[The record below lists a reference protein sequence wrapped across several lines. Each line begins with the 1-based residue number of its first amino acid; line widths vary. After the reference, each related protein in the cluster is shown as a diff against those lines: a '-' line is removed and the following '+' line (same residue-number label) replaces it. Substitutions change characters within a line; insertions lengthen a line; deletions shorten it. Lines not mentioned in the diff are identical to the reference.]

1 MRNLWVVTKKEF
13 LGMVKTK
20 GFVIGIILGPLIL
33 GTFMFLPAFLARKSK
48 EPQLRM
54 AVIDQSV
61 WLYEKLD
68 SVLVDT
74 LPDGQKA
81 YILSQKPYLEETFQR
96 DMENLRSKVLK
107 KELDAYLIIPA
118 GIDTGAP
125 PEYYARSAGNV
136 VTQSR
141 LENRMNDLIV
151 ARRLEKQGVM
161 VANLKSLLK
170 DVEIELRQVTEKGTA
185 KTSFFTVY
193 LTSFFLVMILF
204 TTVLGYGQH
213 LARSIVEEKN
223 TRIIEVLTSSATPFQ
238 LLMGKTIG
246 LGAAALAGV
255 LGMFLLGFLF
265 GAPLVRALDMENIK
279 NVFNPVLLVNFV
291 IYLLLGYF
299 FFMSIFTILGAISNS
314 DQEIQSM
321 VAPIVWMMILP
332 LIIGFLVAQNPNAGW
347 ITVLSLIPFFTPTL
361 MVMRISYLP
370 PSWPELAASYV
381 IMVLSIL
388 ALGWLAAK
396 IFRVGILMYG
406 KRPTLPELVRWV
418 RHR

>member
-20 GFVIGIILGPLIL
+20 GFVIGIFLGPLIL
-33 GTFMFLPAFLARKSK
+33 GAFMFLPAFLARKSK
-48 EPQLRM
+48 EPQQRM
-54 AVIDQSV
+54 AAIDQSG
-61 WLYEKLD
+61 WLYNKLD

-81 YILSQKPYLEETFQR
+81 YILSQIPYRVDSFKPEE
-96 DMENLRSKVLK
+96 EKLRGRILK
-107 KELDAYLIIPA
+107 KELDAYLFVPA
-118 GIDTGAP
+118 GIDTGASP
-125 PEYYARSAGNV
+125 VYYARSAGNV
-136 VTQSR
+136 VTQNR
-141 LENRMNDLIV
+141 LENRMHDLVV
-151 ARRLEKQGVM
+151 ARRLEKQGVT

-170 DVEIELRQVTEKGTA
+170 DVDLELRQVTEKGTA

-193 LTSFFLVMILF
+193 LTSFFLVILLF

-246 LGAAALAGV
+246 LGAAALSGV
-255 LGMFLLGFLF
+255 LAMFFLGFLF
-265 GAPLVRALDMENIK
+265 GAPLVRMLEMENIK
-279 NVFNPVLLVNFV
+279 NVFNSVLLVNFV

-314 DQEIQSM
+314 DQEVQSM
-321 VAPIVWMMILP
+321 VAPIVWAMVLPMM
-332 LIIGFLVAQNPNAGW
+332 IGFLVAQNPNAGW
-347 ITVLSLIPFFTPTL
+347 ITILSLIPFFTPTL

-381 IMVLSIL
+381 IMILSIL
-388 ALGWLAAK
+388 AMGALAAK

-418 RHR
+418 RYR

>member
-13 LGMVKTK
+13 LGMVRTK
-20 GFVIGIILGPLIL
+20 GFVIGIFLGPLIL
-33 GTFMFLPAFLARKSK
+33 GAFMFLPAFLARKSQQ
-48 EPQLRM
+48 PQLRM
-54 AVIDQSV
+54 AVIDQSG
-61 WLYEKLD
+61 WLYGKLD
-68 SVLVDT
+68 STLVDT
-74 LPDGQKA
+74 LPNGRKA
-81 YILSQKPYLEETFQR
+81 YILSQQDYDSETF
-96 DMENLRSKVLK
+96 LRETEILRAKVLK
-107 KELDAYLIIPA
+107 KELDAYLIIPS

-125 PEYYARSAGNV
+125 PEYFARSAGNV
-136 VTQSR
+136 VTQGR
-141 LENRMNDLIV
+141 LENRINDLII
-151 ARRLEKQGVM
+151 ARRLEKQGVT
-161 VANLKSLLK
+161 VANLKSLLSE
-170 DVEIELRQVTEKGTA
+170 VEIELRQVTEKGTA
-185 KTSFFTVY
+185 KTSFLTVY

-204 TTVLGYGQH
+204 STVLGYGQH

-246 LGAAALAGV
+246 LGAAALTAV
-255 LGMFLLGFLF
+255 LGMFLFGFLF
-265 GAPLVRALDMENIK
+265 GAPLVRMLEMENIK
-279 NVFNPVLLVNFV
+279 NVFNPTLLVNFV

-314 DQEIQSM
+314 DQEVQSM

-332 LIIGFLVAQNPNAGW
+332 LIVGFLVAQNPNASW

-388 ALGWLAAK
+388 AMGWLAAK

-418 RHR
+418 RYR